1 MKPVVALLQ
10 RYPTLFALVS
20 FAAGFGVGLWRERPI
35 DTPLSLGLQALTLV
49 VVFGLIVVELRV
61 KFGGLVLSARFA
73 KLWRFEELFAHFL
86 LGGLLRG
93 YAIFFLKSASGVGPV
108 VFLGV
113 LLLLLLSNELPAL
126 QNRGPAVR
134 SLLATLALCCYLT
147 FLVPT
152 LVHRLGPEIFVLS
165 LVCALGLLVAGH
177 FLAGADVPSATRRR
191 FYLWPALGTLVTY
204 LVLYQLSLIPPV
216 PLMLKKFMVGHAL
229 TKTSKDWL
237 LDVDAGGTFI
247 KGPQDKAVVA
257 FKLVAPKFF
266 EEDLQLVWQ
275 VRERDSWLQTDR
287 IPVKIFGGRREGFRG
302 SAEKSHIRPGQW
314 RVILETSDQREIS
327 ILYFT
332 IREGNQGV
340 TPVRGASVF

>member
-1 MKPVVALLQ
+1 MKPFAALLQ

-20 FAAGFGVGLWRERPI
+20 FAAGFGMGLWRERPI
-35 DTPLSLGLQALTLV
+35 DTPLSLGLQALTLMV
-49 VVFGLIVVELRV
+49 IFGFIIMELRV
-61 KFGGLVLSARFA
+61 KFGGVVLSSRLA
-73 KLWRFEELFAHFL
+73 KLWRFEELFVHFL

-93 YAIFFLKSASGVGPV
+93 YAIFFLKSASGVGPII
-108 VFLGV
+108 FLGV

-152 LVHRLGPEIFVLS
+152 LVHRLGAEIFLLS
-165 LVCALGLLVAGH
+165 LLSALVFLIAGH
-177 FLAGADVPSATRRR
+177 FLAGARVPGPTRRR

-204 LVLYQLSLIPPV
+204 LVLYQFSLIPPV

-237 LDVDAGGTFI
+237 LDVDTGDAFI
-247 KGPQDKAVVA
+247 QDAQDKAVVA

-266 EEDLQLVWQ
+266 EEDLQLAWQ
-275 VRERDSWLQTDR
+275 IRSAQTWVETDR

-302 SAEKSHIRPGQW
+302 SSEKTQIRPGQW
-314 RVILETSDQREIS
+314 RVILGTSDRREIS
-327 ILYFT
+327 VLYFT
-332 IREGNQGV
+332 ILKGSPTL
-340 TPVRGASVF
+340 TPPRIRSVF